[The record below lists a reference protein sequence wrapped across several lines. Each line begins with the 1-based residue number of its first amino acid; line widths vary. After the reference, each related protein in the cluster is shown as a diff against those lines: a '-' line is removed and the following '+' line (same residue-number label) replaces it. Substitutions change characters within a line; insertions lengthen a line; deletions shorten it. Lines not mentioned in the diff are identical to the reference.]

1 MSTIKNMKHKS
12 IILLGVM
19 LVTII
24 SLYSCN
30 SDNSEQASTS
40 KDAVKIDVKSKTDYL
55 EEGKKIATSA
65 QGVLGKN
72 LVNAINNGGTTYA
85 VEFCNAEAI
94 PLTDSMAHV
103 LGASVKRVTDKP
115 RNSNNQA
122 NEGQLE
128 LINKMK
134 EELKDGNVPKPQ
146 MVDMNGKMVGY
157 YGIVTNAMCVKCH
170 GDKDVDIEP
179 QTYKKIKAL
188 YPTDK
193 ATGYAVNEL
202 RGMWVVEMDKK

>member
-1 MSTIKNMKHKS
+1 MKKILKS
-12 IILLGVM
+12 LIGLGFLLAV
-19 LVTII
+19 
-24 SLYSCN
+24 SLFACNNNN
-30 SDNSEQASTS
+30 SDQKSTTE
-40 KDAVKIDVKSKTDYL
+40 DAEKVDVKNNGVIQTDYL
-55 EEGKKIATSA
+55 EEGKQIATSS
-65 QGVLGKN
+65 QSVLGKN
-72 LVNAINNGGTTYA
+72 LVNAINSGGTTYA
-85 VEFCNAEAI
+85 VTFCNVEAI

-122 NEGQLE
+122 NESQLA

-134 EELKDGNVPKPQ
+134 EDMKDGNAPKPQ
-146 MVDMNGKMVGY
+146 VVEINGKMVGY

-179 QTYKKIKAL
+179 KTYKKIKAL
-188 YPTDK
+188 YPSDK

-202 RGMWVVEMDKK
+202 RGMWVVEIDKK

>member
-1 MSTIKNMKHKS
+1 MKKILKSSIGLGFLIVASLYACNNNNSDQKS
-12 IILLGVM
+12 I
-19 LVTII
+19 T
-24 SLYSCN
+24 
-30 SDNSEQASTS
+30 E
-40 KDAVKIDVKSKTDYL
+40 DAAKVDVKNNGVSQTDYL

-72 LVNAINNGGTTYA
+72 LVNAINTGGTTYA
-85 VEFCNAEAI
+85 VTFCNVEAI

-115 RNSNNQA
+115 RNSDNQA
-122 NEGQLE
+122 NEAQLA

-134 EELKDGNVPKPQ
+134 EDMKAGNAPKPQ
-146 MVDMNGKMVGY
+146 LVEINGKMVGY

-170 GDKDVDIEP
+170 GNKDVDIEP